1 MKRQRWFLFLGIGSC
16 LAWPPLA
23 AAVPVTRQA
32 HVPQV
37 KPVISGNGV
46 LSVAQSA
53 LQAEHQG
60 QCVSQKADT
69 FQAQQQIG
77 ESGRRRLPQAPTMQG
92 NVCPGTAFVP

>member
-1 MKRQRWFLFLGIGSC
+1 MKQHRWFLFLGIGGC

-23 AAVPVTRQA
+23 AGVPITRQA

-37 KPVISGNGV
+37 ELAISGNGQ

-77 ESGRRRLPQAPTMQG
+77 ENGRQLLPQAPTMQG
-92 NVCPGTAFVP
+92 RVCPGTAFVP